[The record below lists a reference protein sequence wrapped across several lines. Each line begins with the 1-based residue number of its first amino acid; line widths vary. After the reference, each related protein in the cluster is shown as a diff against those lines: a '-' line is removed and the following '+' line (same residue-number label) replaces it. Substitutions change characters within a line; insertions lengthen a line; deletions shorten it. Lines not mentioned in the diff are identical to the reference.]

1 MSNSHLKTAHD
12 WGVQQALEQVGYK
25 SIEDLHK
32 EAAAIGLVETQQEPP
47 KTAAANDTIAAL
59 FRSQK

>member
-25 SIEDLHK
+25 SIDDLHK
-32 EAAAIGLVETQQEPP
+32 EAAAIGLVEAQPEPT
-47 KTAAANDTIAAL
+47 KVAGANDTIAAL
-59 FRSQK
+59 FRAQK